1 MGNWN
6 VVKPAMCAKWLVL
19 PTVYSDALSYGEQ
32 LDKFCYQLNKLIEN
46 NNLLPDYIADM
57 IEKYISS
64 GTIGE
69 VIRDILANYILNVK
83 YPPEGITPAVG
94 DGSADDTAAIQGC
107 IDYASANGGVV
118 YFPYGSYLS
127 QPLTMKNGV
136 SLFGFDRYSTKI
148 VLKGG
153 ATKALINGN
162 VSDLSVVGLTVDGN
176 SGIQVNDVDAVNVTG
191 SNVMFNELI
200 IKDGYNLFSFVGD
213 GHLQCD
219 NIIFGN
225 AVENCF
231 SVNGNVVVQAKNM
244 LFTNLSKVGGV
255 SVIDIKANGGNY
267 DFNSVADC
275 DTCLMI
281 SGNDNKISAM
291 ISRANEDYVDTGLR
305 NNICIAGKSNKEFY
319 SGNVN
324 VSANDFVETLQGNK
338 TENVT
343 GDITVTGKNS
353 ETTLSGNKT
362 ENVTGDITVTG
373 KNSETTLSGNKTE
386 NVTGDITVTGKNSE
400 TTLSGNKTENV
411 TGDITVTGKN
421 LETDVDGNYSRHV
434 DGVSSINN
442 GGAVTEVNAS
452 SKSVSVNGTYTGE
465 YNGNATLTFK
475 NKLIANMVDATFT
488 GINFVVNA
496 FMKIKQS
503 FTGVDNNEWVKNHRS
518 NPYTNVTILSASG
531 DGKAAVSGFSRTQDN
546 PNAYDQITMG
556 IQGIAQSDDSSKP
569 NVPSWGGYFENRYY
583 AGGSVFG
590 VEIDNGRMGSNPKD
604 FKPYDAF
611 TLNGMCV
618 GLNLSSGL
626 GLDDEESLGSDTA
639 IIIHAN
645 PKPFNQGIVFQNNS
659 IKENNPFIFLP
670 WGGKIAWQLG
680 NLDSAIN
687 QYMTGSSIKLSD
699 VASTPLIETAAFKD
713 YNLNSGLNDG
723 DVIYMQNFKNGNNVA
738 GKLLVKNQD
747 DKCTFFFQIGNTD
760 DVFFSV
766 NKYAAMFPN
775 MQVKF
780 GTLATDSDLA
790 QGSHTTVTGYLPIT
804 VGSNV
809 YYIPVYR

>member
-1 MGNWN
+1 MDNWN
-6 VVKPAMCAKWLVL
+6 AVKPAMCAKWLVL

-46 NNLLPDYIADM
+46 NNLLPDYIAEM
-57 IEKYISS
+57 IEKYITN
-64 GTIGE
+64 GAIGE
-69 VIRDILANYILNVK
+69 VVRDILANYILNVK

-94 DGSADDTAAIQGC
+94 DGSADDTSAIQGC
-107 IDYASANGGVV
+107 IDYASTNGGVV

-231 SVNGNVVVQAKNM
+231 SVDGNVVVQAKNM

-291 ISRANEDYVDTGLR
+291 ISRANEDYVDSGLR

-324 VSANDFVETLQGNK
+324 VSANNFVETLQGNK
-338 TENVT
+338 
-343 GDITVTGKNS
+343 S
-353 ETTLSGNKT
+353 
-362 ENVTGDITVTG
+362 
-373 KNSETTLSGNKTE
+373 E

-518 NPYTNVTILSASG
+518 NPYTNVTILSASV

-546 PNAYDQITMG
+546 PNTYDQITMG

-611 TLNGMCV
+611 TLNDMCV

-626 GLDDEESLGSDTA
+626 GLDEEESLGSDTA

-699 VASTPLIETAAFKD
+699 VANTPLFETAAFKD
-713 YNLNSGLNDG
+713 YNLESGLNDG

-738 GKLLVKNQD
+738 GKLLVKNQG

-766 NKYAAMFPN
+766 NRYAAMFPN

-790 QGSHTTVTGYLPIT
+790 QGSHTTIAGYLPIT
-804 VGSNV
+804 VGSKT
-809 YYIPVYR
+809 YYIPVYS

>member
-1 MGNWN
+1 MDNWN

-32 LDKFCYQLNKLIEN
+32 IDKFCYQLNKLIEN
-46 NNLLPDYIADM
+46 NNLLPDYIAEM

-64 GTIGE
+64 GAIGE
-69 VIRDILANYILNVK
+69 VVRDILANYILNVK
-83 YPPEGITPAVG
+83 YPPDGITPAVG

-176 SGIQVNDVDAVNVTG
+176 SGIQVNDVDVVNVTG

-231 SVNGNVVVQAKNM
+231 SVDGNVVVQAKNM

-291 ISRANEDYVDTGLR
+291 ISRANEDYIDTGLR

-343 GDITVTGKNS
+343 GNITVTGKNS

-362 ENVTGDITVTG
+362 ENVTGDITVTVAN
-373 KNSETTLSGNKTE
+373 KNV
-386 NVTGDITVTGKNSE
+386 NVMQ
-400 TTLSGNKTENV
+400 
-411 TGDITVTGKN
+411 N
-421 LETDVDGNYSRHV
+421 LETDVDGDYSRHV

-442 GGAVTEVNAS
+442 GGAVTEINAS
-452 SKSVSVNGTYTGE
+452 SKSVSVNGTYTGI

-475 NKLIANMVDATFT
+475 NKLIANIVDATFT
-488 GINFVVNA
+488 GVNFVVNA

-546 PNAYDQITMG
+546 PNTYDQITMG

-604 FKPYDAF
+604 FKPYDDF
-611 TLNGMCV
+611 TLNDMCV

-626 GLDDEESLGSDTA
+626 GLNDEESLGSDTA

-680 NLDSAIN
+680 NLDNVIN

-699 VASTPLIETAAFKD
+699 VANTPLIETAAFKD
-713 YNLNSGLNDG
+713 YNLNSGLDDG
-723 DVIYMQNFKNGNNVA
+723 DAIYVQNFKNGNNVA
-738 GKLLVKNQD
+738 GKLLVKNQG

-766 NKYAAMFPN
+766 NRYAAMFPN

-780 GTLATDSDLA
+780 GTLATDSDLV
-790 QGSHTTVTGYLPIT
+790 QGSHTSVAGYLPIT
-804 VGSNV
+804 VGGNT
-809 YYIPVYR
+809 YYMPVYN

>member
-1 MGNWN
+1 MDNWS

-32 LDKFCYQLNKLIEN
+32 IDKFCYQLNKLIEN
-46 NNLLPDYIADM
+46 NNLLPDYIAEM
-57 IEKYISS
+57 IEKYITS
-64 GTIGE
+64 GAIGE
-69 VIRDILANYILNVK
+69 VVRDILANYILNVK

-176 SGIQVNDVDAVNVTG
+176 SGVQVNDVDVVNVTG

-231 SVNGNVVVQAKNM
+231 SVDGNVVVQAKNM

-291 ISRANEDYVDTGLR
+291 ISRANEDYADTGLR

-386 NVTGDITVTGKNSE
+386 NVTGDITVTGKN
-400 TTLSGNKTENV
+400 
-411 TGDITVTGKN
+411 

-452 SKSVSVNGTYTGE
+452 SKRVSVNGTYTGE

-546 PNAYDQITMG
+546 PNTYDQITMG

-611 TLNGMCV
+611 TLNDMCV

-699 VASTPLIETAAFKD
+699 VANTPLIETAAFKD
-713 YNLNSGLNDG
+713 YNLNSGLDDG

-738 GKLLVKNQD
+738 GKLLVKNQG

-766 NKYAAMFPN
+766 NRYAAMFPN

-790 QGSHTTVTGYLPIT
+790 QGSHTTVAGYLPIT
-804 VGSNV
+804 VGSNT
-809 YYIPVYR
+809 YYIPVYS